1 MHIHAPSEH
10 TFNGEH
16 YDVELHLVHRN
27 FEDNSLAVA
36 AIFFDEKEGGNI
48 ENAFI
53 DSLELDEEDPV
64 VEEIPLHHLLRI
76 VKTDEFY
83 HYEGSLTSPPCT
95 EGVQWIVFHEPLY
108 ISEEQVAIIN
118 NHFEDDF
125 NFAGG
130 NGNNRIT

>member
-1 MHIHAPSEH
+1 M
-10 TFNGEH
+10 
-16 YDVELHLVHRN
+16 
-27 FEDNSLAVA
+27 
-36 AIFFDEKEGGNI
+36 
-48 ENAFI
+48 
-53 DSLELDEEDPV
+53 DEEDPV
-64 VEEIPLHHLLRI
+64 VEEIPLHHLMRI

-118 NHFEDDF
+118 HHFEDDF